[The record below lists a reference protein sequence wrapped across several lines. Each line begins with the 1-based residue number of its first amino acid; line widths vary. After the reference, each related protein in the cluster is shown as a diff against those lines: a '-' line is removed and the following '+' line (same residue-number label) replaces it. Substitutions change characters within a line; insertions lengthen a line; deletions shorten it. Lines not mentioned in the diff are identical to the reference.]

1 MKLKDFFFPSPK
13 PTTSNFLS
21 PQPSP
26 NFHPFIPFSLI
37 HVSFFLFSHSP
48 VSFSLSLAP
57 SHLPPTSCFS
67 GFTFSFPIKAYISLL
82 FSPLPLFYL
91 SLSLSCDSS
100 STANHTLSFPALPLL
115 NYRPFNCHP
124 LQPIRVIYIFGF
136 LIFVSA
142 P

>member
-1 MKLKDFFFPSPK
+1 MKLRDFFLPFPK

-37 HVSFFLFSHSP
+37 HVSFFLFSHFP

-57 SHLPPTSCFS
+57 SHLPPTGCFS

-91 SLSLSCDSS
+91 SLSLLQLLIYP
-100 STANHTLSFPALPLL
+100 NRTLSFPAVPLL
-115 NYRPFNCHP
+115 SYRPFNCHP